1 MTMLLSAACI
11 NKIMHY
17 FAHHFKIKSP
27 LYFNIIPVLVP
38 QQEYHS
44 VFGLDF
50 LGPSNSSNKCKTKR
64 KNMTKNKGKHERKCF
79 LLANSQIPI
88 SYMADIVKF
97 WDKIRYFLNIHE
109 INSTNSRN
117 KTSKLEQKTQ
127 GFGKVKKSLFA
138 VKRVQKKYDLV
149 GRECIK

>member
-1 MTMLLSAACI
+1 MRGNAF
-11 NKIMHY
+11 Y
-17 FAHHFKIKSP
+17 R
-27 LYFNIIPVLVP
+27 LY
-38 QQEYHS
+38 Y
-44 VFGLDF
+44 
-50 LGPSNSSNKCKTKR
+50 
-64 KNMTKNKGKHERKCF
+64 
-79 LLANSQIPI
+79 SQIPI

-109 INSTNSRN
+109 INSINSRN

-127 GFGKVKKSLFA
+127 GFGKVKKSLIA